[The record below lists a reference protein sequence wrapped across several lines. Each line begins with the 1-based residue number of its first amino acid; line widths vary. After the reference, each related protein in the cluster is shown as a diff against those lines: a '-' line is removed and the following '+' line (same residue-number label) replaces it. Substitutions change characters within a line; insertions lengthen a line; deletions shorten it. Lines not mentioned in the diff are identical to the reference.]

1 MQLSPDGE
9 LLTFLRARPDDSD
22 RYDLWAMDI
31 ASGAERML
39 VDSKKVGTGAELSE
53 QEKMQRERQRI
64 GGRSGIVSYEWS
76 PNGKSI
82 LVPLDGD
89 LYLPG
94 LDGSV
99 RRLTATEAA
108 ELNPVVSP
116 DGSYISF
123 VRDNNLFA
131 GKIGGAEPR
140 QITDGKGDPI
150 SWGTAE
156 FVAQEEMDRDTGY
169 WWAPDDSRIA
179 VQRTD
184 ETPVG
189 IFTRAAIG
197 ADGTKVY
204 EQRYPAAGKANA
216 LVSLYVMDP
225 DGGNRVQ
232 VNMGPNPDIY
242 LARVNWSQD
251 GKTLYVQRESR
262 DQKTL
267 DLLQVDPATGK
278 SSVLFTEKT
287 TKPDSWLNL
296 SHNFRS
302 LKDGSLLWWSERS
315 GHGHLYHYQAGQWT
329 QLTKGDW
336 EVEKVVGID
345 EARDR
350 IYFSG
355 NQDKPLEKQLYYT
368 RISKPGDIVQLTEN
382 GWSNYA
388 DINESASRVVISR
401 SNTEHPPQSYVADTD
416 GKRLQWIA
424 QNDIDAGH
432 PYAPYLASHSKTEFG
447 TIQADDGTELHYYMI
462 TPDPVP
468 GKKYPVWMQHYGGP
482 GAQNVTNSWKGALPQ
497 YIVDQGYIFFE
508 LDNRGMTGRGKA
520 FEDQIYHAMGTVE
533 VADQLKAADFLKSLP
548 IVDKDKI
555 TTFGWSYGGYMT
567 LKLLEASQGVFAA
580 GVAVAPVTKWELYDT
595 HYTERYL
602 GDPGKT
608 GDVYTNS
615 GTLADSAKIT
625 DPLLI
630 VHGLADDNVFFDN
643 SSLMI
648 AKMQADDQTFDMALY
663 PGKTHGIAGV
673 KPQLYATV
681 LDFLNRYTGGAKPAD
696 TKTAR

>member
-1 MQLSPDGE
+1 MLKLFVHASAVALALAANPADAADPKGQDTAVQDKDANMQLTLQRVFGSPDLSGAAPVGVQLSPDGE

-22 RYDLWAMDI
+22 RYDLWATDI
-31 ASGAERML
+31 ATGGERML

-76 PNGKSI
+76 PDGKSI

-89 LYLPG
+89 LYLAG

-108 ELNPVVSP
+108 ELNPAVSP

-382 GWSNYA
+382 GWTNSA
-388 DINESASRVVISR
+388 SMDDSASRFR
-401 SNTEHPPQSYVADTD
+401 H
-416 GKRLQWIA
+416 IA
-424 QNDIDAGH
+424 LEYRASAAILCRGH
-432 PYAPYLASHSKTEFG
+432 RR
-447 TIQADDGTELHYYMI
+447 QA
-462 TPDPVP
+462 
-468 GKKYPVWMQHYGGP
+468 
-482 GAQNVTNSWKGALPQ
+482 AA
-497 YIVDQGYIFFE
+497 VD
-508 LDNRGMTGRGKA
+508 RA
-520 FEDQIYHAMGTVE
+520 
-533 VADQLKAADFLKSLP
+533 
-548 IVDKDKI
+548 
-555 TTFGWSYGGYMT
+555 
-567 LKLLEASQGVFAA
+567 
-580 GVAVAPVTKWELYDT
+580 
-595 HYTERYL
+595 ERYRRRPSL
-602 GDPGKT
+602 CALSRKPQQDRVRNDPGRRRDRTALLHDYPRSSAGQKIPSMDAALRRAGRAERDQQLERRAT
-608 GDVYTNS
+608 AIYRRS
-615 GTLADSAKIT
+615 GLY
-625 DPLLI
+625 LLRARQSR
-630 VHGLADDNVFFDN
+630 HDR
-643 SSLMI
+643 
-648 AKMQADDQTFDMALY
+648 
-663 PGKTHGIAGV
+663 AG
-673 KPQLYATV
+673 
-681 LDFLNRYTGGAKPAD
+681 
-696 TKTAR
+696 